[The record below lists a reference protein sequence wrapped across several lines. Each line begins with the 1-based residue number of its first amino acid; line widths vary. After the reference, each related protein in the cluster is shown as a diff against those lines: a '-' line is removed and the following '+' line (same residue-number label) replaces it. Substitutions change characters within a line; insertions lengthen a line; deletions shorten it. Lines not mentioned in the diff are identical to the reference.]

1 MCSRI
6 LLVICTVGALL
17 GIQASAS
24 ATFVG
29 DLIKYDGVTVNTV
42 NAANFAGVYRSG
54 SWVNIGFNQM
64 QVGDHLVAV
73 LKGYIVNGVGDNLYT
88 GEFTGYLVLRVSE
101 VFSGLKWYQF
111 THPSVDPFSILDLTK
126 KEALVLYVDAS
137 ADFADGEN
145 FYSLGARSTD
155 VQNATNGSLFGSFG
169 FQNVPGM
176 SAPLIG
182 ANFTASG
189 IELLGGLNVVN
200 SPWGFPGVQ
209 NPAASKRFNSL
220 GLHISFPNPNAGDKK
235 DWLWSSADAITFRV
249 TPEPGTMTALLAMGG
264 AAALGLALRRRK
276 ES

>member
-54 SWVNIGFNQM
+54 LWVNIGFNQM

-73 LKGYIVNGVGDNLYT
+73 LKGYIVNGFADTQYT
-88 GEFTGYLVLRVSE
+88 GEFTGYLVLQVSK
-101 VFSGLKWYQF
+101 VLSGLKWYEF
-111 THPSVDPFSILDLTK
+111 THPSVDPFSKLDLTK
-126 KEALVLYVDAS
+126 KEALVLYVHAS
-137 ADFADGEN
+137 ADFGDGKN
-145 FYSLGARSTD
+145 FDSLGTRLTD
-155 VQNATNGSLFGSFG
+155 VEKATNGSLFGSFG

-176 SAPLIG
+176 SAPFIG
-182 ANFTASG
+182 ANFTASD

-209 NPAASKRFNSL
+209 NPADSELFNSL
-220 GLHISFPNPNAGDKK
+220 GLDISFPNSNAGYKGE
-235 DWLWSSADAITFRV
+235 WLWSSADAITFRV